1 MSAPDSTKTALLVS
15 KRFAAAP
22 DKVFAAW
29 MDPDSVGKWLS
40 PFGTA
45 RARIDPR
52 VGGVFQI
59 VMVGPDAE
67 LEHTGEDLEIDRP
80 RRLVFTWK
88 SPYTGPEP
96 SVVTVELRP
105 DGSGTELTLRHE
117 RLPEEHVEPHRGGW
131 AQILEN
137 LEKQLV

>member
-1 MSAPDSTKTALLVS
+1 MSAPESTKTALVVS
-15 KRFAAAP
+15 KRFAASP
-22 DKVFAAW
+22 EKVFAAW
-29 MDPDSVGKWLS
+29 TDPDSVGKWLS

-45 RARIDPR
+45 RATIDPR
-52 VGGVFQI
+52 VGGSFQI

-67 LEHTGEDLEIDRP
+67 IEHTGEYLEIDRP

-88 SPYTGPEP
+88 SPYTGPAP
-96 SVVTVELRP
+96 SLVTVELRP

-117 RLPEEHVEPHRGGW
+117 RLPEEHVEAHTGGW

-137 LEKQLV
+137 LEKQLA